1 VNTRAP
7 CPAASCAPAATAR
20 TNRSTHVACAR
31 DADSAAELRLRAA
44 QLPRHQ
50 LEGAHQGFPP
60 RFSSI
65 LATGPSRIN
74 GVRQVAVTFPAVRK
88 ALRLRRW
95 AASHLIERP
104 KRIGAAEPRQREG
117 HEAPTIA
124 RTTFPTYCFPA
135 HAAFPN
141 WSEGRHPHCHFR
153 GPRHHAGNP
162 GIGTPDVCRIRI
174 TLSSNTAAVATIAA
188 ILVSRP
194 LAN

>member
-1 VNTRAP
+1 MVTIFCEGLRPRLTPRRLGAFDFGCSPQRANKN
-7 CPAASCAPAATAR
+7 APPNGVCTAR
-20 TNRSTHVACAR
+20 QACALGCEGIVSKR
-31 DADSAAELRLRAA
+31 LGSAYRSGRLLAGGQEPKMRPRSRA
-44 QLPRHQ
+44 
-50 LEGAHQGFPP
+50 
-60 RFSSI
+60 
-65 LATGPSRIN
+65 
-74 GVRQVAVTFPAVRK
+74 
-88 ALRLRRW
+88 
-95 AASHLIERP
+95 RP
-104 KRIGAAEPRQREG
+104 KRIGAAEPRQREE
-117 HEAPTIA
+117 HEAPTIT

-141 WSEGRHPHCHFR
+141 WSEGRHPHWHFR